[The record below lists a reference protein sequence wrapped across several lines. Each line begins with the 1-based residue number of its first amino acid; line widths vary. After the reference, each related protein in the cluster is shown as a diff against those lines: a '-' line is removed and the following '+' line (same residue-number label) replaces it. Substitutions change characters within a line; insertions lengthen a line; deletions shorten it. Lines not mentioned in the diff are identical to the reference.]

1 MSLAARRVLARSV
14 VAALLVSVTFPLAE
28 MAGYAIVDGLHNTLK
43 PLRQIA
49 AVALGER
56 ALNESRRYSP
66 C

>member
-1 MSLAARRVLARSV
+1 
-14 VAALLVSVTFPLAE
+14 

-56 ALNESRRYSP
+56 ALNESRRCSP